1 MSEQLEF
8 NKTPDEGGMV
18 LRSKQMDLDA
28 GWLGRC
34 FGSGKNAPMNIA
46 GTLVLLL
53 AASGIAVLFF
63 QSAIA
68 AAEYWKIIVP
78 LLTLVMG
85 FVFGKSSKEP

>member
-1 MSEQLEF
+1 MSDQLEF

-53 AASGIAVLFF
+53 LASGIAVLFF
-63 QSAIA
+63 QSAIPA
-68 AAEYWKIIVP
+68 SDYWKIIVP

-85 FVFGKSSKEP
+85 YVFGKSSKE

>member
-1 MSEQLEF
+1 MSENIQF
-8 NKTPDEGGMV
+8 NKEPDEGGIV

-46 GTLVLLL
+46 GSLVLLL
-53 AASGIAVLFF
+53 TASGVAVLFL
-63 QSAIA
+63 QAAIP

-78 LLTLVMG
+78 LLMLVMG
-85 FVFGKSSKEP
+85 YVFGKSSKE